1 MPCHDGIVE
10 WPRFTTVLRFVIGC
24 AALVGFGLVAR
35 QFWRAA
41 KAQGVAEAARD
52 ARPSPRRTTTTEPV
66 VTATTSVGAA
76 AVATTLPGVTTPG
89 ATTTGPSSLEAGV
102 VQIVS
107 VAASAQAADATD
119 SCQRSVSY
127 AAINVRDNDP
137 STAWRAPGDASGAT
151 LTLTLAAPT
160 HLGQVGLIP
169 GYAKRDPCIDVDR
182 FPQLRRITRARWTFD
197 GGKSIEQK
205 FQDRADLQSIPV
217 DVTTKTVQLQILAT
231 TADEPQLDYTAISD
245 VRLLGLPA

>member
-1 MPCHDGIVE
+1 M
-10 WPRFTTVLRFVIGC
+10 LRLVIGC
-24 AALVGFGLVAR
+24 AALVGFGLVTR

-66 VTATTSVGAA
+66 VTSATTAGSNAGTTSVAA
-76 AVATTLPGVTTPG
+76 TLPGVTTTG
-89 ATTTGPSSLEAGV
+89 ASSVDAGV

-182 FPQLRRITRARWTFD
+182 FPQLRRITRVRWTFD

-205 FQDRADLQSIPV
+205 LQDRADLQSIPV

-231 TADEPQLDYTAISD
+231 TTDAPQLDYTAISD

>member
-1 MPCHDGIVE
+1 M
-10 WPRFTTVLRFVIGC
+10 LRFVIGC
-24 AALVGFGLVAR
+24 TALVGFGLVVR

-52 ARPSPRRTTTTEPV
+52 ARPSPRRTTTTEPL
-66 VTATTSVGAA
+66 VTSPTSVGAA
-76 AVATTLPGVTTPG
+76 AVATTPPGVTTTG
-89 ATTTGPSSLEAGV
+89 AASSDAGV

-107 VAASAQAADATD
+107 VAASAQAPDATD

-151 LTLTLAAPT
+151 LTLTLSAPT

-245 VRLLGLPA
+245 VRLLGLPG